1 LKRIFTAFLT
11 VMLCAGLIPHAGASE
26 AVGTMRVGLHYGN
39 GVLNEASISNADG
52 AGFTAGCY
60 DGRNFVSRT
69 TISGTRL
76 RVTASGSTI
85 TVSDAGTGAAVYTG
99 TDSNLALR
107 PNGEQIVCQE
117 HNYKGDIV
125 FTASGGQLTVM
136 NYVSL
141 EDYVRGVLP
150 YEMTPSWPTEALK
163 AQAVCARSYALSSVN
178 KHQSRYGFDVCDG
191 TDCQVYQGTT
201 RATGQSDSA
210 VQATEGEY
218 LVHNG
223 KLAAG
228 YFFSSDG
235 GATEDAVNVWGNE
248 IGYLKGVPDP
258 YEDLDNA
265 ANGRWSKTLT
275 ASEVAEKLR
284 SAGYSIGTVKNI
296 SITKRTPMD
305 NVNEVTITDT
315 AGSKVVLKRQACRAV
330 FNVNSIRYSIN
341 GDSGAAPEKSES
353 SSNSNT
359 SATSNPTNTTETQP
373 QPQQPSTVYISG
385 TSALGPAP
393 RFSVGALGALNPLYY
408 IGASYFA
415 TTTSFTFTGTGWGH
429 NVGMSQYGAK
439 GMAEQGFNYRE
450 ILSYYFTDIEIS
462 K

>member
-141 EDYVRGVLP
+141 EDYVR
-150 YEMTPSWPTEALK
+150 
-163 AQAVCARSYALSSVN
+163 
-178 KHQSRYGFDVCDG
+178 
-191 TDCQVYQGTT
+191 
-201 RATGQSDSA
+201 
-210 VQATEGEY
+210 
-218 LVHNG
+218 
-223 KLAAG
+223 
-228 YFFSSDG
+228 
-235 GATEDAVNVWGNE
+235 
-248 IGYLKGVPDP
+248 
-258 YEDLDNA
+258 
-265 ANGRWSKTLT
+265 
-275 ASEVAEKLR
+275 
-284 SAGYSIGTVKNI
+284 
-296 SITKRTPMD
+296 PM
-305 NVNEVTITDT
+305 
-315 AGSKVVLKRQACRAV
+315 K
-330 FNVNSIRYSIN
+330 
-341 GDSGAAPEKSES
+341 
-353 SSNSNT
+353 
-359 SATSNPTNTTETQP
+359 
-373 QPQQPSTVYISG
+373 
-385 TSALGPAP
+385 
-393 RFSVGALGALNPLYY
+393 
-408 IGASYFA
+408 
-415 TTTSFTFTGTGWGH
+415 
-429 NVGMSQYGAK
+429 
-439 GMAEQGFNYRE
+439 
-450 ILSYYFTDIEIS
+450 
-462 K
+462 

>member
-1 LKRIFTAFLT
+1 MTDGISSRARPFLT
-11 VMLCAGLIPHAGASE
+11 AACAS
-26 AVGTMRVGLHYGN
+26 V
-39 GVLNEASISNADG
+39 
-52 AGFTAGCY
+52 
-60 DGRNFVSRT
+60 
-69 TISGTRL
+69 
-76 RVTASGSTI
+76 TI
-85 TVSDAGTGAAVYTG
+85 TDAGTGTAIYTG
-99 TDSNLALR
+99 KDDNLALR
-107 PNGEQIVCQE
+107 PNGGQAKCQDTS
-117 HNYKGDIV
+117 YRGDLV
-125 FTASGGQLTVM
+125 FAASGGQLTVM
-136 NYVSL
+136 NYIGI
-141 EDYVRGVLP
+141 EDYVKGVLP
-150 YEMTPSWPTEALK
+150 NEMVPSWHIEALK
-163 AQAVCARSYALSSVN
+163 AQAVCARSYALSSIN

-201 RATGQSDSA
+201 RATSQSDSA

-359 SATSNPTNTTETQP
+359 SATSNTTETQP